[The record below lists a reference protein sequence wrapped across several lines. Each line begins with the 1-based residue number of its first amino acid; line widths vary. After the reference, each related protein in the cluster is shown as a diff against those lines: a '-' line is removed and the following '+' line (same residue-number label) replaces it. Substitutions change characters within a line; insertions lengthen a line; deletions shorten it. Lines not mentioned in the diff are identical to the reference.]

1 MCFSRAPSDIS
12 KATAMAPVTNK
23 ATNLDV
29 GLKNGS
35 NDDETDEGFVSPS
48 VQRIAIKKRKEISN
62 QPSNRPSESES
73 SNSASDNDSQTSSSP
88 SSSSSTGSQGVG
100 LNADEDQTDCRPRPN
115 IQKLGEAE
123 ESSNSKTTK
132 PSNPLRDAAESK
144 AESLA
149 KFIVHTLLG
158 KESGNTEDKVER
170 TLLKC
175 VRMMMLKHEILF
187 KGMMKRLQVTKETGY
202 VSFVTVANTLF
213 EDEKMVITWSRIVAL
228 YAFGGQLALYCKE
241 KGMED
246 LAYTVAVF
254 MGKYAKE
261 ILAPYVASIG
271 GWAKIC
277 EEFPEESDIENK
289 IRRLLSWTAVGL
301 GVAATVSYLTSR

>member
-1 MCFSRAPSDIS
+1 MPPQTSV
-12 KATAMAPVTNK
+12 KATAMAAVTNK

-29 GLKNGS
+29 SLKNGS

-48 VQRIAIKKRKEISN
+48 VQRIDIEKRKDISN
-62 QPSNRPSESES
+62 QASNRPSESES
-73 SNSASDNDSQTSSSP
+73 SNSASDNGSQTSSSP
-88 SSSSSTGSQGVG
+88 SSSSTGSQGVG

-123 ESSNSKTTK
+123 ESSNSKTNR

-158 KESGNTEDKVER
+158 KESGNTEDKVEK

-175 VRMMMLKHEILF
+175 VRMMMLKHEIIF

-241 KGMED
+241 KDMED
-246 LAYTVAVF
+246 LAYTVAVL
-254 MGKYAKE
+254 MGNYAKE

-289 IRRLLSWTAVGL
+289 IRRLLSWIAVGL
-301 GVAATVSYLTSR
+301 GVAVTVSYLTSR

>member
-1 MCFSRAPSDIS
+1 MPPQTSV
-12 KATAMAPVTNK
+12 KATAMAAVTNK

-29 GLKNGS
+29 SLKNGS

-48 VQRIAIKKRKEISN
+48 VQRIAIEKRKDISN
-62 QPSNRPSESES
+62 QASNRPSESES
-73 SNSASDNDSQTSSSP
+73 SNSASDNGSQTSSSP
-88 SSSSSTGSQGVG
+88 SSSSTGSQGVG

-123 ESSNSKTTK
+123 ESSNSKTNR

-158 KESGNTEDKVER
+158 KESGNTEDKVEK

-241 KGMED
+241 KDMED
-246 LAYTVAVF
+246 LAYTVAVL

-289 IRRLLSWTAVGL
+289 IRRLLSWIAVGL

>member
-1 MCFSRAPSDIS
+1 MPPQTSV

-29 GLKNGS
+29 SLKNGS

-48 VQRIAIKKRKEISN
+48 VQRIDIEKRKDISN
-62 QPSNRPSESES
+62 QASNRPSESES
-73 SNSASDNDSQTSSSP
+73 SNSASDNGSQTSSSP
-88 SSSSSTGSQGVG
+88 SSSSTGSQGVG

-123 ESSNSKTTK
+123 ESSNSKTNR

-158 KESGNTEDKVER
+158 KESGNTEDKVEK

-175 VRMMMLKHEILF
+175 VRMMMLKHEIIF

-241 KGMED
+241 KDMED

-254 MGKYAKE
+254 LGNYAKE